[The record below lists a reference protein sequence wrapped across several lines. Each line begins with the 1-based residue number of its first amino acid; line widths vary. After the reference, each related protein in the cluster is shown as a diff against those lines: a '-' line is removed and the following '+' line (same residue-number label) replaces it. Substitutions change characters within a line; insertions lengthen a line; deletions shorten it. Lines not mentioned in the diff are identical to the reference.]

1 MINIRALICC
11 AILCTGG
18 WAHGEPIPPD
28 SSQEFTA
35 RVIAVLDGD
44 TVLVRRNGRPAKI
57 RLAEIDA
64 PEKEQAFGLASRKS
78 LSGMLLRK
86 QVWLNTLA
94 TDKYGRSVA
103 QIKVDGL
110 SANEE
115 MVRRGMA
122 WEYSNYHSDRHYIA
136 LQQQA
141 RRARLGLWSERNP
154 IPPWVWRKQHPA
166 EIIASAALSPVDF
179 TCGTKHHCSQM
190 RSCDE
195 AFYYF
200 SVCGMK
206 SLNPSGDGVPCEKL
220 CTDGS
225 GR

>member
-1 MINIRALICC
+1 MNLFRALICC
-11 AILCTGG
+11 AMLSTGV
-18 WAHGEPIPPD
+18 WSHGETIASDPG
-28 SSQEFTA
+28 QEFTA
-35 RVIAVLDGD
+35 KVIAVLDGD
-44 TVLVRRNGRPAKI
+44 TVLVRRNGRLAKI

-78 LSGMLLRK
+78 LSEMVLRK

-94 TDKYGRSVA
+94 TDRYGRSVA
-103 QIKVDGL
+103 QIKVNGL
-110 SANEE
+110 SVNEE

-122 WEYSNYHSDRHYIA
+122 WEYSNYHSDRRYIA

-141 RRARLGLWSERNP
+141 RRARLGLWSESNP
-154 IPPWVWRKQHPA
+154 TPPWVWRKQHTA
-166 EIIASAALSPVDF
+166 ETNASLVLAPGDF

-200 SVCGMK
+200 TVCGVK
-206 SLNPSGDGVPCEKL
+206 TLNPNGDGVPCEKL
-220 CTDGS
+220 CADG
-225 GR
+225 GGK